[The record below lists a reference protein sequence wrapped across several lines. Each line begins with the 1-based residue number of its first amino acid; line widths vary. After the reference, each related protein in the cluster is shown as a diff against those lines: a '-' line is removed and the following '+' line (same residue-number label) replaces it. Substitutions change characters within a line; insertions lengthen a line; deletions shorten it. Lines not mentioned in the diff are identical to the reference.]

1 MMSKNKGMKK
11 YIWLAA
17 LLFVIQDSRTQ
28 NLLSLDT
35 ILNRIERNHPQL
47 KGFDS
52 RILELNTY
60 ATGARTLPPPR
71 VSTGFWMTPY
81 NPERWSESGA
91 HGEGMGSFMVSAE
104 QMFPNRSMNI
114 AEQDYMASMS
124 GIEVAEKGVMR
135 NMLLAEAKSAF
146 YNWLV
151 LKKKLTVLEESKSVL
166 NLVIESAKERYKFN
180 REKLGSIYKA
190 EAELDDLDRMKAM
203 FEGEIRQQK
212 AMLDALMQYQII
224 DDSVDSLNSTFDID
238 TAGWLPPFIAVEMDT
253 TMIAM
258 RSDIRAYG
266 QQLAISRFDQEW
278 QRTKLRPEFGLRFD
292 HMFAFGGQPWQFSLM
307 GMMTVP
313 IAPWANKDI
322 KARIKGIDYK
332 LEAFEWDKAALAN
345 QIKGALADRLVMMQT
360 LHEQINR
367 YETDIIPN
375 QHKRFQATLLAY
387 EQNTD
392 ELFMTLDSWLE
403 LKMSRL
409 SQLDLLQQLLQAIVA
424 YERELE
430 KR

>member
-1 MMSKNKGMKK
+1 MSKNKGMKK
-11 YIWLAA
+11 FIWLAA
-17 LLFVIQDSRTQ
+17 LLFVIQESWTQ

-81 NPERWSESGA
+81 NPDRWSESGA

-124 GIEVAEKGVMR
+124 GMEVAEKGVMR

-166 NLVIESAKERYKFN
+166 NLVIESAKERFKFN

-212 AMLDALMQYQII
+212 AMLDALMQYQTI

-238 TAGWLPPFIAVEMDT
+238 TAGWLLPFIAVETDT

-278 QRTKLRPEFGLRFD
+278 QQTKLRPEFGLRFD
-292 HMFAFGGQPWQFSLM
+292 HMFVFGGQPSQFSLM

-322 KARIKGIDYK
+322 KAKIKGIDYK
-332 LEAFEWDKAALAN
+332 LQAFEW
-345 QIKGALADRLVMMQT
+345 
-360 LHEQINR
+360 
-367 YETDIIPN
+367 ET
-375 QHKRFQATLLAY
+375 
-387 EQNTD
+387 
-392 ELFMTLDSWLE
+392 
-403 LKMSRL
+403 
-409 SQLDLLQQLLQAIVA
+409 
-424 YERELE
+424 
-430 KR
+430 